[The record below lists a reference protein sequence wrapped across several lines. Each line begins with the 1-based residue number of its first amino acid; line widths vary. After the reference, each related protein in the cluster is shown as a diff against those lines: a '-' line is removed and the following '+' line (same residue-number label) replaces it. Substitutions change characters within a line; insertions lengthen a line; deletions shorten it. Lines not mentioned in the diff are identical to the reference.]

1 MSIIPKT
8 MSAVLT
14 TGHGGYEVL
23 EYRND
28 IEVPIPNSDQV
39 LIKVLGA
46 GINNTDINTRTAWYS
61 KSVKGETNA
70 NHSQGEDGDGSWS
83 GEPFEFPIIQG
94 ADCYGEIVAVGDN
107 VDAGRI
113 GERVLVRTMQQYAV
127 DYRPYEC
134 WTMGSECDGAFAQYM
149 VAFSDES
156 FKIES
161 NWSNA
166 ELASIPCAY
175 STAENLLERS
185 GVKQGEIVSV
195 GGDVDAGRIGERVLV
210 RTMQQ
215 YAVDYRP
222 YECWTMGSECDGAF
236 AQYMVAFSDESFKIE
251 SNWSNAELASIPC
264 AYSTAENLLERSDVK
279 EGEVVLITGASGGVG
294 SAAIMLAKRRGAK
307 VVAVASEAKAD
318 MVREIGADEVI
329 HREDKLIDSIDNE
342 SIDVVIDLVAG
353 ESWGE
358 LLEVLKKG
366 GRYAASGAIAGP
378 IVELDVRTL
387 YLKDLVLIGCT
398 FQDRQV
404 FQNLIGYIE
413 RNEIKPL
420 VSKTYPLRGIVNA
433 QKDFVSKK
441 YVGKLVLLP

>member
-23 EYRND
+23 EYRSD
-28 IEVPIPNSDQV
+28 IEVPTPNLDQV

-70 NHSQGEDGDGSWS
+70 SNSHGDGDDGSWS
-83 GEPFEFPIIQG
+83 GEPLEFPIIQG
-94 ADCYGEIVAVGDN
+94 ADCYGEIVSVGDE

-134 WTMGSECDGAFAQYM
+134 WTMGSECDGAFAEYM
-149 VAFSDES
+149 LAFSDES

-166 ELASIPCAY
+166 ELASIPCA
-175 STAENLLERS
+175 
-185 GVKQGEIVSV
+185 
-195 GGDVDAGRIGERVLV
+195 
-210 RTMQQ
+210 
-215 YAVDYRP
+215 
-222 YECWTMGSECDGAF
+222 F
-236 AQYMVAFSDESFKIE
+236 
-251 SNWSNAELASIPC
+251 
-264 AYSTAENLLERSDVK
+264 STAENLLERSDVK

-294 SAAIMLAKRRGAK
+294 SAAIMLAKRRGAR
-307 VVAVASEAKAD
+307 VVAVASEAKAR
-318 MVREIGADEVI
+318 MVQEIGTDEVI

-420 VSKTYPLRGIVNA
+420 VSKTYPLRDIVNA

>member
-1 MSIIPKT
+1 MSKIPTK

-14 TGHGGYEVL
+14 TGHGGFEVL
-23 EYRND
+23 KFSD
-28 IEVPIPNSDQV
+28 DVEVPNPCSDQV

-61 KSVKGETNA
+61 KSVSGGTTSED
-70 NHSQGEDGDGSWS
+70 SQGDNDDGSWS
-83 GEPFEFPIIQG
+83 GEPLEFPIIQG
-94 ADCYGEIVAVGDN
+94 ADCYGEIVAVGADI
-107 VDAGRI
+107 DSSRI

-127 DYRPYEC
+127 DYMPYEC
-134 WTMGSECDGAFAQYM
+134 WTMGSECDGAFAEYM
-149 VAFSDES
+149 LAFSDES

-185 GVKQGEIVSV
+185 GVKE
-195 GGDVDAGRIGERVLV
+195 D
-210 RTMQQ
+210 
-215 YAVDYRP
+215 
-222 YECWTMGSECDGAF
+222 
-236 AQYMVAFSDESFKIE
+236 
-251 SNWSNAELASIPC
+251 
-264 AYSTAENLLERSDVK
+264 
-279 EGEVVLITGASGGVG
+279 EVVLITGASGGVG
-294 SAAIMLAKRRGAK
+294 SAAIQLANRRGAR
-307 VVAVASEAKAD
+307 VVAVASKAKAD
-318 MVREIGADEVI
+318 MVIEIGADKVI
-329 HREDKLIDSIDNE
+329 HREDKLIDSIEDQ

-353 ESWGE
+353 EDWGD
-358 LLEVLKKG
+358 LLDVLKKG
-366 GRYAASGAIAGP
+366 GRYATAGAIAGP
-378 IVELDVRTL
+378 IVELDIRTL

-420 VSKTYPLRGIVNA
+420 VSKTYPLKNIVNA

>member
-28 IEVPIPNSDQV
+28 IEVPTPNSDQV

-70 NHSQGEDGDGSWS
+70 SNSHGEGDDGSWS
-83 GEPFEFPIIQG
+83 GEPLEFPIIQG
-94 ADCYGEIVAVGDN
+94 ADCYGEIVAVGD
-107 VDAGRI
+107 DIDSGRI

-127 DYRPYEC
+127 AYRPYEC
-134 WTMGSECDGAFAQYM
+134 WTMGSECNGAFSEYM
-149 VAFSDES
+149 
-156 FKIES
+156 I
-161 NWSNA
+161 
-166 ELASIPCAY
+166 
-175 STAENLLERS
+175 
-185 GVKQGEIVSV
+185 
-195 GGDVDAGRIGERVLV
+195 
-210 RTMQQ
+210 
-215 YAVDYRP
+215 
-222 YECWTMGSECDGAF
+222 
-236 AQYMVAFSDESFKIE
+236 AFSDESFKIE

-294 SAAIMLAKRRGAK
+294 SAAIQLAKRRGAS
-307 VVAVASEAKAD
+307 VVAISSKAKSD
-318 MVREIGADEVI
+318 LVKEIGANTVVN
-329 HREDKLIDSIDNE
+329 REAKLTDSIEIE

-353 ESWGE
+353 ERWRD
-358 LLEVLKKG
+358 LLDVLKKG
-366 GRYAASGAIAGP
+366 GRYAAAGAIAGP

-387 YLKDLVLIGCT
+387 YLKDLALIGCT
-398 FQDRQV
+398 FQDRKV
-404 FQNLIGYIE
+404 FENLIGYIE
-413 RNEIKPL
+413 RNEITPL
-420 VSKTYPLRGIVNA
+420 VSKTYPLKDIIAA

>member
-14 TGHGGYEVL
+14 TGHGGYEML
-23 EYRND
+23 EFRKD
-28 IEVPIPNSDQV
+28 IKVPSPDSDQV

-83 GEPFEFPIIQG
+83 GEPLEFPIIQG

-156 FKIES
+156 CKIES
-161 NWSNA
+161 NSA
-166 ELASIPCAY
+166 
-175 STAENLLERS
+175 
-185 GVKQGEIVSV
+185 
-195 GGDVDAGRIGERVLV
+195 
-210 RTMQQ
+210 
-215 YAVDYRP
+215 
-222 YECWTMGSECDGAF
+222 
-236 AQYMVAFSDESFKIE
+236 
-251 SNWSNAELASIPC
+251 NAELASIPC

-294 SAAIMLAKRRGAK
+294 SAAIMLAKRRGAR
-307 VVAVASEAKAD
+307 VVAVASEAKAR
-318 MVREIGADEVI
+318 MVQEIGTDEVI

-420 VSKTYPLRGIVNA
+420 VSKTYPLRDIVNA

>member
-1 MSIIPKT
+1 MSIIPKK

-14 TGHGGYEVL
+14 TGHGGYEML
-23 EYRND
+23 EFRKD
-28 IEVPIPNSDQV
+28 IKVPSPDSDQV

-61 KSVKGETNA
+61 KSVKAETNA
-70 NHSQGEDGDGSWS
+70 NHSQGEDDDGSWS
-83 GEPFEFPIIQG
+83 GESLEFPIIQG
-94 ADCYGEIVAVGDN
+94 ADCY
-107 VDAGRI
+107 
-113 GERVLVRTMQQYAV
+113 
-127 DYRPYEC
+127 
-134 WTMGSECDGAFAQYM
+134 
-149 VAFSDES
+149 
-156 FKIES
+156 
-161 NWSNA
+161 
-166 ELASIPCAY
+166 
-175 STAENLLERS
+175 
-185 GVKQGEIVSV
+185 GEIVSV

-236 AQYMVAFSDESFKIE
+236 AEYMLAFSDESFKIE

-294 SAAIMLAKRRGAK
+294 SAAIMLAKRRGAR
-307 VVAVASEAKAD
+307 VVAVASEAKAR
-318 MVREIGADEVI
+318 MVQEIGADEVI

-420 VSKTYPLRGIVNA
+420 VSKTYPLKDIINA

>member
-1 MSIIPKT
+1 MSIIPKK

-14 TGHGGYEVL
+14 TGHGGYEML
-23 EYRND
+23 EFRKD
-28 IEVPIPNSDQV
+28 IKVPSPDSDQV

-70 NHSQGEDGDGSWS
+70 NHSQGDDDGSWS
-83 GEPFEFPIIQG
+83 GKPLEFPIIQG
-94 ADCYGEIVAVGDN
+94 ADCY
-107 VDAGRI
+107 
-113 GERVLVRTMQQYAV
+113 
-127 DYRPYEC
+127 
-134 WTMGSECDGAFAQYM
+134 
-149 VAFSDES
+149 
-156 FKIES
+156 
-161 NWSNA
+161 
-166 ELASIPCAY
+166 
-175 STAENLLERS
+175 
-185 GVKQGEIVSV
+185 GEIVSV

-222 YECWTMGSECDGAF
+222 YECWTLGSECDGAF
-236 AQYMVAFSDESFKIE
+236 AEYMLAFSDESFKIE

-279 EGEVVLITGASGGVG
+279 ESEVVLITGASGGVG

-307 VVAVASEAKAD
+307 VVAVASEAKAR
-318 MVREIGADEVI
+318 MVQEIGADEVI
-329 HREDKLIDSIDNE
+329 HRDDKLIDSIDNE

-398 FQDRQV
+398 FQDRKV

-420 VSKTYPLRGIVNA
+420 VSKTYPLRDIVNA

>member
-1 MSIIPKT
+1 MSTIPTK

-14 TGHGGYEVL
+14 TGHGGFEVL
-23 EYRND
+23 KFSD
-28 IEVPIPNSDQV
+28 DVKVPQPSSDQV

-61 KSVKGETNA
+61 KSVSDETSAEN
-70 NHSQGEDGDGSWS
+70 SQGKDDDGSWS
-83 GEPFEFPIIQG
+83 GEPLEFPIIQG
-94 ADCYGEIVAVGDN
+94 ADCCGEIVAVGDDID
-107 VDAGRI
+107 VGRI

-134 WTMGSECDGAFAQYM
+134 WTMGSECDGAFAEYM

-161 NWSNA
+161 NWS
-166 ELASIPCAY
+166 
-175 STAENLLERS
+175 
-185 GVKQGEIVSV
+185 
-195 GGDVDAGRIGERVLV
+195 D
-210 RTMQQ
+210 
-215 YAVDYRP
+215 
-222 YECWTMGSECDGAF
+222 
-236 AQYMVAFSDESFKIE
+236 
-251 SNWSNAELASIPC
+251 AELASIPC

-294 SAAIMLAKRRGAK
+294 SAAIQLAKRRGAR
-307 VVAVASEAKAD
+307 VVAIASEAKLGAVSD
-318 MVREIGADEVI
+318 IGADEVI
-329 HREDKLIDSIDNE
+329 HREDKLIDSIENE
-342 SIDVVIDLVAG
+342 TIDVVIDLVAG
-353 ESWGE
+353 RNWGY
-358 LLEVLKKG
+358 LLDVLKKG
-366 GRYAASGAIAGP
+366 GRYAAAGAIAGP

-398 FQDRQV
+398 FQDREV

-420 VSKTYPLRGIVNA
+420 VSKTYPLKNIIDA
-433 QKDFVSKK
+433 QKDFVTKK

>member
-1 MSIIPKT
+1 

-14 TGHGGYEVL
+14 TGHGGYEML
-23 EYRND
+23 EFRKD
-28 IEVPIPNSDQV
+28 IKVPSPDSDQV

-61 KSVKGETNA
+61 KSVKAETNA
-70 NHSQGEDGDGSWS
+70 NHSQGDDDDGSWS
-83 GEPFEFPIIQG
+83 GESLEFPIIQG
-94 ADCYGEIVAVGDN
+94 ADCY
-107 VDAGRI
+107 
-113 GERVLVRTMQQYAV
+113 
-127 DYRPYEC
+127 
-134 WTMGSECDGAFAQYM
+134 
-149 VAFSDES
+149 
-156 FKIES
+156 
-161 NWSNA
+161 
-166 ELASIPCAY
+166 
-175 STAENLLERS
+175 
-185 GVKQGEIVSV
+185 GEIVSV

-236 AQYMVAFSDESFKIE
+236 AEYMLAFSDESFKIE
-251 SNWSNAELASIPC
+251 SNWSNADLASIPC

-279 EGEVVLITGASGGVG
+279 ESEVVLITGASGGVG

-307 VVAVASEAKAD
+307 VVAVASEAKAR
-318 MVREIGADEVI
+318 MVQEIGADEVI

-398 FQDRQV
+398 FQDRHV

-420 VSKTYPLRGIVNA
+420 VSKTYPLRDIVNA

>member
-1 MSIIPKT
+1 
-8 MSAVLT
+8 
-14 TGHGGYEVL
+14 
-23 EYRND
+23 
-28 IEVPIPNSDQV
+28 
-39 LIKVLGA
+39 
-46 GINNTDINTRTAWYS
+46 
-61 KSVKGETNA
+61 
-70 NHSQGEDGDGSWS
+70 
-83 GEPFEFPIIQG
+83 
-94 ADCYGEIVAVGDN
+94 
-107 VDAGRI
+107 
-113 GERVLVRTMQQYAV
+113 MQQYAV

-134 WTMGSECDGAFAQYM
+134 WTMGSECDGAFAEYM

-185 GVKQGEIVSV
+185 GVKE
-195 GGDVDAGRIGERVLV
+195 D
-210 RTMQQ
+210 
-215 YAVDYRP
+215 
-222 YECWTMGSECDGAF
+222 
-236 AQYMVAFSDESFKIE
+236 
-251 SNWSNAELASIPC
+251 
-264 AYSTAENLLERSDVK
+264 
-279 EGEVVLITGASGGVG
+279 EVVLITGASGGVG
-294 SAAIMLAKRRGAK
+294 SAAIQLAKRRGAR
-307 VVAVASEAKAD
+307 VVAVTSKAKAE
-318 MVREIGADEVI
+318 MIIEIGADEVI
-329 HREDKLIDSIDNE
+329 NREDKLIDSIENQ

-353 ESWGE
+353 EDWGD
-358 LLEVLKKG
+358 LLDVLKKG
-366 GRYAASGAIAGP
+366 GRYAVAGAIAGP

-420 VSKTYPLRGIVNA
+420 VSKTYPLKDIINA